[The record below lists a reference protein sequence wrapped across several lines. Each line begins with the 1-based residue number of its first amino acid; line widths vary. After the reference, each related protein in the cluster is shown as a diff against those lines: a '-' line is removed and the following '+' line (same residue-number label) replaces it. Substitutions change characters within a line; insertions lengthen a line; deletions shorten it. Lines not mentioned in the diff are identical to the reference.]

1 MRIAVRPYEDADWED
16 ICDIHDRARPNELL
30 CGSVDPAAFLPLVE
44 TAGPEG
50 LFDGEVW
57 VACEAGGGGAVG
69 FVATADDEITWLYVH
84 PDHQGCGIGR
94 RLLRHAVERCGAVV
108 RTEALAGNAPAI
120 GLYESEGFEV
130 VETRS
135 GKLAGNERFAATGV
149 ELRLRKR

>member
-1 MRIAVRPYEDADWED
+1 MRITIRPYQDADWED
-16 ICDIHDRARPNELL
+16 ICGVHDRARPDELL
-30 CGSVDPAAFLPLVE
+30 CGTVDPAAFLPLAD

-57 VACEAGGGGAVG
+57 VACEAGGGVVG
-69 FVATADDEITWLYVH
+69 FLAAADDEITWLYVH
-84 PDHQGCGIGR
+84 PDHYGCGIGR
-94 RLLRHAVERCGAVV
+94 QLLRHAVERCGAVV

-135 GKLAGNERFAATGV
+135 GKLTGNERFAATGV